1 MAQEVNNQQTSPN
14 NLIELHDINRIFG
27 IGEAESYALQNF
39 YLQVKPGEF
48 IMIMGSS
55 GCGKTTLLNILGFL
69 DRPTSG
75 QYFLNQTPTS
85 HFSSRRLAK
94 LRSQK
99 IGIIF
104 QEYNLIPTLTVLENV
119 ALPLIYA
126 GVSHTKA
133 IIKASE
139 TLKNFDLQTK
149 EYYYPYQLSG
159 GQKQRVAIARALVA
173 NPEIILADE
182 PTGSLDTKSSE
193 TVMQELHRVHQ
204 AGNTII
210 MVTHNPAL
218 TKYATRVLHMIDGSI
233 DRDFK
238 FVADHNLPE
247 RIDIHFNS
255 KTSRPEAPQVINTEA
270 PRVTKPETPR
280 VTKPE
285 IPRVAPEPKLEIP
298 RPKITR
304 SPPLILL
311 NQNSFRIL
319 QKNLSINPSLTILV
333 PFLNF
338 QILLKSQ
345 PLLQSRNT
353 SLLLKLK
360 PNQLSLQFLKMNQ
373 KRLNAF
379 PKLLLLLRSSVI
391 NLIPPSN
398 LILILTKNLS
408 LTLKN
413 LLKRKVTNNVIV
425 ASHKLRHRPLFFE
438 APKITYIS
446 HLSWY
451 RHRYR

>member
-1 MAQEVNNQQTSPN
+1 MVQEVNNQQTSPN
-14 NLIELHDINRIFG
+14 NLIELHDINRVFG

-48 IMIMGSS
+48 IMIMGPS

-69 DRPTSG
+69 DHPTSG

-193 TVMQELHRVHQ
+193 AVMQELHRVHQ

-255 KTSRPEAPQVINTEA
+255 KTSRPEAPQVVNVEA
-270 PRVTKPETPR
+270 PRITKQETPR
-280 VTKPE
+280 VAKPE
-285 IPRVAPEPKLEIP
+285 IPRVAPEPKPETP

-304 SPPLILL
+304 SPESTVNPFEPKFIPNTPEKPFDKPLSYNLGTVSELPNSTKKPTPAPVKEYFPPAKPETEVIEPEATEILETESEKTERVSQIATITQIKR
-311 NQNSFRIL
+311 NKSNSALKF
-319 QKNLSINPSLTILV
+319 N
-333 PFLNF
+333 LNF
-338 QILLKSQ
+338 GKKS
-345 PLLQSRNT
+345 T
-353 SLLLKLK
+353 K
-360 PNQLSLQFLKMNQ
+360 
-373 KRLNAF
+373 
-379 PKLLLLLRSSVI
+379 I
-391 NLIPPSN
+391 NSAH
-398 LILILTKNLS
+398 TK
-408 LTLKN
+408 
-413 LLKRKVTNNVIV
+413 
-425 ASHKLRHRPLFFE
+425 SHTKKSAKKKGH
-438 APKITYIS
+438 K
-446 HLSWY
+446 
-451 RHRYR
+451 

>member
-14 NLIELHDINRIFG
+14 NLIELHDINRVFG

-48 IMIMGSS
+48 IMIMGPS

-69 DRPTSG
+69 DHPTSG

-193 TVMQELHRVHQ
+193 AVMQELHRVHQ

-255 KTSRPEAPQVINTEA
+255 KTSKPEVPQVVNVEA
-270 PRVTKPETPR
+270 PRITKQETPR

-285 IPRVAPEPKLEIP
+285 IPRVAPEPKPETP

-304 SPPLILL
+304 SPESTVNPFEPKFIPNTPEKPTEKSAEKPLSYNLGTVSEL
-311 NQNSFRIL
+311 PNSTKKPTSTPVKEYFPPAKTETEPVEPAVSENEPEKTERVSQIA
-319 QKNLSINPSLTILV
+319 TITPIKRNKSNSALK
-333 PFLNF
+333 FNLNF
-338 QILLKSQ
+338 GKKS
-345 PLLQSRNT
+345 T
-353 SLLLKLK
+353 K
-360 PNQLSLQFLKMNQ
+360 
-373 KRLNAF
+373 
-379 PKLLLLLRSSVI
+379 I
-391 NLIPPSN
+391 NSAH
-398 LILILTKNLS
+398 TK
-408 LTLKN
+408 
-413 LLKRKVTNNVIV
+413 
-425 ASHKLRHRPLFFE
+425 SHTKKSAKKKGH
-438 APKITYIS
+438 K
-446 HLSWY
+446 
-451 RHRYR
+451 

>member
-14 NLIELHDINRIFG
+14 NLIELHDINRVFG

-48 IMIMGSS
+48 IMIMGPS

-69 DRPTSG
+69 DHPTSG

-193 TVMQELHRVHQ
+193 AVMQELHRVHQ

-304 SPPLILL
+304 SPESTVNPFEPKFIPNTPEKPFDKPLSYNLGTVSEL
-311 NQNSFRIL
+311 PNSTKKSASAPVKEYFPPAKPETEVIEPEATETLETESEKTERVSQIA
-319 QKNLSINPSLTILV
+319 TITPIKRNKSNSALK
-333 PFLNF
+333 FNLNF
-338 QILLKSQ
+338 GKKS
-345 PLLQSRNT
+345 
-353 SLLLKLK
+353 
-360 PNQLSLQFLKMNQ
+360 
-373 KRLNAF
+373 
-379 PKLLLLLRSSVI
+379 
-391 NLIPPSN
+391 
-398 LILILTKNLS
+398 TKNNS
-408 LTLKN
+408 AHTK
-413 LLKRKVTNNVIV
+413 
-425 ASHKLRHRPLFFE
+425 SHSKKSAKKKGH
-438 APKITYIS
+438 K
-446 HLSWY
+446 
-451 RHRYR
+451 

>member
-14 NLIELHDINRIFG
+14 NLIELHDINRVFG

-48 IMIMGSS
+48 IMIMGPS

-69 DRPTSG
+69 DHPTSG

-193 TVMQELHRVHQ
+193 AVMQELHRVHQ

-247 RIDIHFNS
+247 RIDIHFNP
-255 KTSRPEAPQVINTEA
+255 KTAKSETTSVSSRSEENPVTAKSEIPRINKSEI
-270 PRVTKPETPR
+270 PRIIKPETPR
-280 VTKPE
+280 VTPESKSTLTRPKLTHTSESSVNPFEPKFIPNTPEKPFDKPLSYNLGTVSELPNSTKKPTPAPVKEYFPPAKPE
-285 IPRVAPEPKLEIP
+285 TEVIEPEATETLETESEKTERVSQIAT
-298 RPKITR
+298 ITPIKR
-304 SPPLILL
+304 NKS
-311 NQNSFRIL
+311 NSTLKF
-319 QKNLSINPSLTILV
+319 N
-333 PFLNF
+333 LNF
-338 QILLKSQ
+338 NKKSK
-345 PLLQSRNT
+345 SH
-353 SLLLKLK
+353 
-360 PNQLSLQFLKMNQ
+360 
-373 KRLNAF
+373 
-379 PKLLLLLRSSVI
+379 
-391 NLIPPSN
+391 
-398 LILILTKNLS
+398 TKKS
-408 LTLKN
+408 AK
-413 LLKRKVTNNVIV
+413 KKG
-425 ASHKLRHRPLFFE
+425 HK
-438 APKITYIS
+438 
-446 HLSWY
+446 
-451 RHRYR
+451 

>member
-1 MAQEVNNQQTSPN
+1 MTQEVNNQQTSPN
-14 NLIELHDINRIFG
+14 NLIELHDINRVFG

-193 TVMQELHRVHQ
+193 AVMQELHRVHQ

-247 RIDIHFNS
+247 RIDIHFNP
-255 KTSRPEAPQVINTEA
+255 KTSKPETAQVIDAESPRVTRTEA
-270 PRVTKPETPR
+270 PRVIKHEVPR
-280 VTKPE
+280 VTKSE
-285 IPRVAPEPKLEIP
+285 TPRVAPEPKLEAP
-298 RPKITR
+298 RSKITR
-304 SPPLILL
+304 SPEPNVNPFEPKFIPNTPEKSSDKPLSYNLGTVSELPTSAKKPAPTPAKEYFPPVKTETEPVEPEVSENEPEKIERVSQIATITPIKR
-311 NQNSFRIL
+311 NKSNSA
-319 QKNLSINPSLTILV
+319 
-333 PFLNF
+333 
-338 QILLKSQ
+338 LK
-345 PLLQSRNT
+345 
-353 SLLLKLK
+353 
-360 PNQLSLQFLKMNQ
+360 F
-373 KRLNAF
+373 
-379 PKLLLLLRSSVI
+379 
-391 NLIPPSN
+391 
-398 LILILTKNLS
+398 NLS
-408 LTLKN
+408 LSKKSAKN
-413 LLKRKVTNNVIV
+413 NSTRTK
-425 ASHKLRHRPLFFE
+425 SHTKKSAKKKGH
-438 APKITYIS
+438 K
-446 HLSWY
+446 
-451 RHRYR
+451 

>member
-119 ALPLIYA
+119 ALPLIYS

-139 TLKNFDLQTK
+139 TLKNFYLQTK

-255 KTSRPEAPQVINTEA
+255 KTPKPETTQVIKSEAPLSIKPEA
-270 PRVTKPETPR
+270 PRVTKSETPR
-280 VTKPE
+280 
-285 IPRVAPEPKLEIP
+285 IAPEPKLETP

-304 SPPLILL
+304 SPEP
-311 NQNSFRIL
+311 N
-319 QKNLSINPSLTILV
+319 INPFEPKFIPNTPEKSSNKPLSYNLGTVSELPTSTKKPAPTPVKEYFPPVKPETETAEPEITEIKPEKAEHV
-333 PFLNF
+333 S
-338 QILLKSQ
+338 QIATVTPIKHNKSNSALK
-345 PLLQSRNT
+345 
-353 SLLLKLK
+353 
-360 PNQLSLQFLKMNQ
+360 F
-373 KRLNAF
+373 
-379 PKLLLLLRSSVI
+379 
-391 NLIPPSN
+391 
-398 LILILTKNLS
+398 NLS
-408 LTLKN
+408 LSKKSAKN
-413 LLKRKVTNNVIV
+413 NSSRTK
-425 ASHKLRHRPLFFE
+425 SHTKKSAKKKGH
-438 APKITYIS
+438 K
-446 HLSWY
+446 
-451 RHRYR
+451 

>member
-14 NLIELHDINRIFG
+14 NLIELHDINRVFG

-48 IMIMGSS
+48 IMIMGPS
-55 GCGKTTLLNILGFL
+55 GCGKTTLLNILSFL
-69 DRPTSG
+69 DHPTSG

-193 TVMQELHRVHQ
+193 AVMQELHRVHQ

-247 RIDIHFNS
+247 RIDIHFNPKTAKSETTPVSSCSEEIPVTNKSEIPRIIKSETPRITSESKPTSMRPKITRAPEPSANPFEPKFIPNTPEKPTEKSVEKPLSYNLGTVSELPTSSKKPVSTPVKEYFPPVKS
-255 KTSRPEAPQVINTEA
+255 KTEE
-270 PRVTKPETPR
+270 TKPETPKKEAEE
-280 VTKPE
+280 V
-285 IPRVAPEPKLEIP
+285 EPVSQIAT
-298 RPKITR
+298 ITPIKR
-304 SPPLILL
+304 NKS
-311 NQNSFRIL
+311 NSALKF
-319 QKNLSINPSLTILV
+319 N
-333 PFLNF
+333 LNF
-338 QILLKSQ
+338 NKKSK
-345 PLLQSRNT
+345 SH
-353 SLLLKLK
+353 
-360 PNQLSLQFLKMNQ
+360 
-373 KRLNAF
+373 
-379 PKLLLLLRSSVI
+379 
-391 NLIPPSN
+391 
-398 LILILTKNLS
+398 TKKS
-408 LTLKN
+408 TK
-413 LLKRKVTNNVIV
+413 KKG
-425 ASHKLRHRPLFFE
+425 HK
-438 APKITYIS
+438 
-446 HLSWY
+446 
-451 RHRYR
+451 

>member
-14 NLIELHDINRIFG
+14 NLIELHDINRVFG

-48 IMIMGSS
+48 IMIMGPS

-69 DRPTSG
+69 DHPTSG

-173 NPEIILADE
+173 NTEIILADE

-193 TVMQELHRVHQ
+193 AVMQELHRVHQ

-285 IPRVAPEPKLEIP
+285 IPRVAPEPKPEIP

-304 SPPLILL
+304 SPESTVNPFEPKFIPNTPEKPFDKPLSYNLGTVSEL
-311 NQNSFRIL
+311 PNSTKKSASTPVKEYFPPAKTETEPVEPAVSENEPEKTERVSQIA
-319 QKNLSINPSLTILV
+319 TITPIKRNKSNSALK
-333 PFLNF
+333 FNLNF
-338 QILLKSQ
+338 GKKS
-345 PLLQSRNT
+345 T
-353 SLLLKLK
+353 K
-360 PNQLSLQFLKMNQ
+360 
-373 KRLNAF
+373 
-379 PKLLLLLRSSVI
+379 I
-391 NLIPPSN
+391 NSAH
-398 LILILTKNLS
+398 TK
-408 LTLKN
+408 
-413 LLKRKVTNNVIV
+413 
-425 ASHKLRHRPLFFE
+425 SHTKKSAKKKGH
-438 APKITYIS
+438 K
-446 HLSWY
+446 
-451 RHRYR
+451 

>member
-14 NLIELHDINRIFG
+14 NLIELHDINRVFG

-48 IMIMGSS
+48 IMIMGPS

-69 DRPTSG
+69 DHPTSG

-193 TVMQELHRVHQ
+193 AVMQELHRVHQ

-255 KTSRPEAPQVINTEA
+255 KTSKPEAPQIINADA
-270 PRVTKPETPR
+270 PRITKQETPR
-280 VTKPE
+280 VAKPE
-285 IPRVAPEPKLEIP
+285 IPRVAPEPKPETP

-304 SPPLILL
+304 SPESTVNPFEPKFIPNTPEKPTEKSAEKPLSYNLGTVSEL
-311 NQNSFRIL
+311 PNSTKKPTPAPVKEYFPPAKPETEVIEPEATETLETESEKTERVSQIA
-319 QKNLSINPSLTILV
+319 TITPIKRNKSNSALK
-333 PFLNF
+333 FNLNF
-338 QILLKSQ
+338 GKKSAKNN
-345 PLLQSRNT
+345 SAK
-353 SLLLKLK
+353 SH
-360 PNQLSLQFLKMNQ
+360 
-373 KRLNAF
+373 
-379 PKLLLLLRSSVI
+379 
-391 NLIPPSN
+391 
-398 LILILTKNLS
+398 TKKS
-408 LTLKN
+408 AK
-413 LLKRKVTNNVIV
+413 KKG
-425 ASHKLRHRPLFFE
+425 HK
-438 APKITYIS
+438 
-446 HLSWY
+446 
-451 RHRYR
+451 

>member
-14 NLIELHDINRIFG
+14 NLIELHDINRVFG

-48 IMIMGSS
+48 IMIMGPS

-69 DRPTSG
+69 DHPTSG

-126 GVSHTKA
+126 GASHTKA

-193 TVMQELHRVHQ
+193 AVMQELHRVHQ

-255 KTSRPEAPQVINTEA
+255 KTSKPEAPQVINTEA

-285 IPRVAPEPKLEIP
+285 IPRVTKPEIPRVAPEPKPEIP

-304 SPPLILL
+304 SPESTVNPFEPKFIPNTPEKPTEKSAEKPLSYNLGTISELP
-311 NQNSFRIL
+311 NSTKKPTSTPVKEYFPPAKTETEPVEPAVSENEPEKTERVSQIA
-319 QKNLSINPSLTILV
+319 TITPIKRNKSNSALK
-333 PFLNF
+333 FNLNF
-338 QILLKSQ
+338 GKKSAKNN
-345 PLLQSRNT
+345 SAK
-353 SLLLKLK
+353 SH
-360 PNQLSLQFLKMNQ
+360 
-373 KRLNAF
+373 
-379 PKLLLLLRSSVI
+379 
-391 NLIPPSN
+391 
-398 LILILTKNLS
+398 TKKS
-408 LTLKN
+408 AK
-413 LLKRKVTNNVIV
+413 KKG
-425 ASHKLRHRPLFFE
+425 HK
-438 APKITYIS
+438 
-446 HLSWY
+446 
-451 RHRYR
+451 

>member
-1 MAQEVNNQQTSPN
+1 MAQEVNNQQPSPN
-14 NLIELHDINRIFG
+14 NLIELHDINRVFG

-48 IMIMGSS
+48 IMIMGPS
-55 GCGKTTLLNILGFL
+55 GCGKTTLLNILSFL
-69 DRPTSG
+69 DHPTSG

-193 TVMQELHRVHQ
+193 AVMQELHRVHQ

-247 RIDIHFNS
+247 RIDIHFNPKTAKSETTPVSSCSEEIPVTNKSEIPRIIKSETPRITSESKPTSMRPKITRAPEPSANPFEPKFIPNTPEKPTEKSVEKPLSYNLGTVSELPTSSKKPVSTPVKEYFPPVKS
-255 KTSRPEAPQVINTEA
+255 KTEE
-270 PRVTKPETPR
+270 TKPETPKKEAEE
-280 VTKPE
+280 V
-285 IPRVAPEPKLEIP
+285 EPVSQIAT
-298 RPKITR
+298 ITPIKR
-304 SPPLILL
+304 NKS
-311 NQNSFRIL
+311 NSALKF
-319 QKNLSINPSLTILV
+319 N
-333 PFLNF
+333 LNF
-338 QILLKSQ
+338 NKKSK
-345 PLLQSRNT
+345 SH
-353 SLLLKLK
+353 
-360 PNQLSLQFLKMNQ
+360 
-373 KRLNAF
+373 
-379 PKLLLLLRSSVI
+379 
-391 NLIPPSN
+391 
-398 LILILTKNLS
+398 TKKS
-408 LTLKN
+408 TK
-413 LLKRKVTNNVIV
+413 KKG
-425 ASHKLRHRPLFFE
+425 HK
-438 APKITYIS
+438 
-446 HLSWY
+446 
-451 RHRYR
+451 

>member
-14 NLIELHDINRIFG
+14 NLIELHDINRVFG

-48 IMIMGSS
+48 IMIMGPS

-69 DRPTSG
+69 DHPTSG

-133 IIKASE
+133 IIRASE

-193 TVMQELHRVHQ
+193 AVMQELHRVHQ

-255 KTSRPEAPQVINTEA
+255 KTSKPEAPQVINTEA

-285 IPRVAPEPKLEIP
+285 IPRVAPEPKPEIP

-304 SPPLILL
+304 SPESTVNPFEPKFIPNTPEKPTEKSAEKPLSYNLGTISELP
-311 NQNSFRIL
+311 NSTKKPTSTPVKEYFPPAKTETEPVEPAVSENEPEKTERVSQIA
-319 QKNLSINPSLTILV
+319 TITPIKRNKSNSALK
-333 PFLNF
+333 FNLNF
-338 QILLKSQ
+338 GKKSAKNN
-345 PLLQSRNT
+345 SAK
-353 SLLLKLK
+353 SH
-360 PNQLSLQFLKMNQ
+360 
-373 KRLNAF
+373 
-379 PKLLLLLRSSVI
+379 
-391 NLIPPSN
+391 
-398 LILILTKNLS
+398 TKKS
-408 LTLKN
+408 AK
-413 LLKRKVTNNVIV
+413 KKG
-425 ASHKLRHRPLFFE
+425 HK
-438 APKITYIS
+438 
-446 HLSWY
+446 
-451 RHRYR
+451 

>member
-1 MAQEVNNQQTSPN
+1 MTQEVNNQQTSPN
-14 NLIELHDINRIFG
+14 NLIELHDINRVFG

-193 TVMQELHRVHQ
+193 IVMQELHRVHQ

-255 KTSRPEAPQVINTEA
+255 KTPKPETTQVIKSEAPLSIKPEP
-270 PRVTKPETPR
+270 PRVTKSEAPR
-280 VTKPE
+280 
-285 IPRVAPEPKLEIP
+285 IAPEPKLETP

-304 SPPLILL
+304 SPES
-311 NQNSFRIL
+311 N
-319 QKNLSINPSLTILV
+319 INPFEPKFIPNTPEKSSNKPLSYNLGTVSELPTSTKKPAPTPVKEYFPPVKPETETAEPEITEIKPEKTEHV
-333 PFLNF
+333 S
-338 QILLKSQ
+338 QIATVTPIKRNKSNSALK
-345 PLLQSRNT
+345 
-353 SLLLKLK
+353 
-360 PNQLSLQFLKMNQ
+360 F
-373 KRLNAF
+373 
-379 PKLLLLLRSSVI
+379 
-391 NLIPPSN
+391 
-398 LILILTKNLS
+398 NLS
-408 LTLKN
+408 LSKKSAKN
-413 LLKRKVTNNVIV
+413 NSARTK
-425 ASHKLRHRPLFFE
+425 SHTKKSAKKKGH
-438 APKITYIS
+438 K
-446 HLSWY
+446 
-451 RHRYR
+451 

>member
-14 NLIELHDINRIFG
+14 NLIELHDINRVFG

-48 IMIMGSS
+48 IMIMGPS

-69 DRPTSG
+69 DHPTSG

-133 IIKASE
+133 IVKASE

-193 TVMQELHRVHQ
+193 AVMQELHRVHQ

-280 VTKPE
+280 ATKPE
-285 IPRVAPEPKLEIP
+285 IPRVAPEPKPEIP

-304 SPPLILL
+304 SPESTVNPFEPKFIPNTPEKPFDKPLSYNLGTVSEL
-311 NQNSFRIL
+311 PNSTKKPTPAPVKEYFPPAKPETEVIEPEATETLETESEKTERVSQIA
-319 QKNLSINPSLTILV
+319 TITPIKRNKSNSALK
-333 PFLNF
+333 FNLNF
-338 QILLKSQ
+338 GKKSAKNN
-345 PLLQSRNT
+345 S
-353 SLLLKLK
+353 
-360 PNQLSLQFLKMNQ
+360 
-373 KRLNAF
+373 AH
-379 PKLLLLLRSSVI
+379 
-391 NLIPPSN
+391 
-398 LILILTKNLS
+398 TK
-408 LTLKN
+408 
-413 LLKRKVTNNVIV
+413 
-425 ASHKLRHRPLFFE
+425 SHTKKSAKKKGH
-438 APKITYIS
+438 K
-446 HLSWY
+446 
-451 RHRYR
+451 

>member
-1 MAQEVNNQQTSPN
+1 MTQEVNNQQTSPN
-14 NLIELHDINRIFG
+14 NLIELHDINRVFG

-126 GVSHTKA
+126 GISHTKA

-139 TLKNFDLQTK
+139 TLKNFELQTK

-255 KTSRPEAPQVINTEA
+255 KTPKPETTQVIKSEAPLSIKPEA
-270 PRVTKPETPR
+270 PRVTKSETPR
-280 VTKPE
+280 
-285 IPRVAPEPKLEIP
+285 IAPEPKLEAP

-304 SPPLILL
+304 SPEPNVNPFEPKFIPNTPEKSSNKPLSYNLGTVSELPTSTKKPAPTPAKEYFPPVKPQTETAEPEITEIKPEKAERVSQIATVTPIKH
-311 NQNSFRIL
+311 NKSNSA
-319 QKNLSINPSLTILV
+319 
-333 PFLNF
+333 
-338 QILLKSQ
+338 LK
-345 PLLQSRNT
+345 
-353 SLLLKLK
+353 
-360 PNQLSLQFLKMNQ
+360 F
-373 KRLNAF
+373 
-379 PKLLLLLRSSVI
+379 
-391 NLIPPSN
+391 
-398 LILILTKNLS
+398 NLS
-408 LTLKN
+408 LSKKSAKN
-413 LLKRKVTNNVIV
+413 NSARTK
-425 ASHKLRHRPLFFE
+425 SHTKKSAKKKGH
-438 APKITYIS
+438 K
-446 HLSWY
+446 
-451 RHRYR
+451 

>member
-255 KTSRPEAPQVINTEA
+255 KTPKPETTQVIKSEAPLSIKPEV
-270 PRVTKPETPR
+270 PRVTKSETPR
-280 VTKPE
+280 
-285 IPRVAPEPKLEIP
+285 IAPESKLEAP

-304 SPPLILL
+304 SPEP
-311 NQNSFRIL
+311 N
-319 QKNLSINPSLTILV
+319 INPFEPKFIPNTPEKSSNKPLSYNLGTVSELPTSTKKPAPTPVKEYFPPVKPETETAEPEITEIKPEKAEHV
-333 PFLNF
+333 S
-338 QILLKSQ
+338 QIATVTPIKHNKSNSALK
-345 PLLQSRNT
+345 
-353 SLLLKLK
+353 
-360 PNQLSLQFLKMNQ
+360 F
-373 KRLNAF
+373 
-379 PKLLLLLRSSVI
+379 
-391 NLIPPSN
+391 
-398 LILILTKNLS
+398 NLS
-408 LTLKN
+408 LSKKSAKN
-413 LLKRKVTNNVIV
+413 NSARTK
-425 ASHKLRHRPLFFE
+425 SHTKKSAKKKGH
-438 APKITYIS
+438 K
-446 HLSWY
+446 
-451 RHRYR
+451 

>member
-14 NLIELHDINRIFG
+14 NLIELHDINRVFG

-48 IMIMGSS
+48 IMIMGPS

-69 DRPTSG
+69 DHPTSG

-193 TVMQELHRVHQ
+193 AVMQELHRVHQ

-255 KTSRPEAPQVINTEA
+255 KTSRPEAPQVVNVEA
-270 PRVTKPETPR
+270 PRITKQETPR
-280 VTKPE
+280 VAKPE
-285 IPRVAPEPKLEIP
+285 IPRVAPEPKPETP

-304 SPPLILL
+304 SPESTVNPFEPKFIPNTPEKPFDKPLSYNLGTVSEL
-311 NQNSFRIL
+311 PNSTKKPTSTPVKEYFPPAKTETEPVEPAVSENEPEKTERVSQIA
-319 QKNLSINPSLTILV
+319 TITPIKRNKSNSALK
-333 PFLNF
+333 FNLNF
-338 QILLKSQ
+338 GKKSAKNN
-345 PLLQSRNT
+345 SAK
-353 SLLLKLK
+353 SH
-360 PNQLSLQFLKMNQ
+360 
-373 KRLNAF
+373 
-379 PKLLLLLRSSVI
+379 
-391 NLIPPSN
+391 
-398 LILILTKNLS
+398 TKKS
-408 LTLKN
+408 AK
-413 LLKRKVTNNVIV
+413 KKG
-425 ASHKLRHRPLFFE
+425 HK
-438 APKITYIS
+438 
-446 HLSWY
+446 
-451 RHRYR
+451 

>member
-1 MAQEVNNQQTSPN
+1 MVQEVNNQQTSPN
-14 NLIELHDINRIFG
+14 NLIELHDINRVFG

-48 IMIMGSS
+48 IMIMGPS

-69 DRPTSG
+69 DHPTSG

-126 GVSHTKA
+126 GASHTKA

-193 TVMQELHRVHQ
+193 AVMQELHRVHQ

-247 RIDIHFNS
+247 RIDIHFNP
-255 KTSRPEAPQVINTEA
+255 KTSKSETTSVSSRSEENPVTAKSEI
-270 PRVTKPETPR
+270 PRIIKSET
-280 VTKPE
+280 
-285 IPRVAPEPKLEIP
+285 PRVAPEPKLAST
-298 RPKITR
+298 RPKVTRASESSANPFEPKFIPNTPEKPAEKSVEKPLSYNLGTVSELPTSDKKSSSTPVKEYFPPVKSEVKEAKPETPKKEAEEVEPVSQIATITPIKR
-304 SPPLILL
+304 NKS
-311 NQNSFRIL
+311 NSALKF
-319 QKNLSINPSLTILV
+319 N
-333 PFLNF
+333 LNF
-338 QILLKSQ
+338 NKKS
-345 PLLQSRNT
+345 
-353 SLLLKLK
+353 K
-360 PNQLSLQFLKMNQ
+360 
-373 KRLNAF
+373 
-379 PKLLLLLRSSVI
+379 
-391 NLIPPSN
+391 
-398 LILILTKNLS
+398 
-408 LTLKN
+408 
-413 LLKRKVTNNVIV
+413 
-425 ASHKLRHRPLFFE
+425 SHSKKSAKKKGH
-438 APKITYIS
+438 K
-446 HLSWY
+446 
-451 RHRYR
+451 

>member
-14 NLIELHDINRIFG
+14 NLIELHDINRVFG

-48 IMIMGSS
+48 IMIMGPS

-69 DRPTSG
+69 DHPTSG

-133 IIKASE
+133 IVKASE

-193 TVMQELHRVHQ
+193 AVMQELHRVHQ

-255 KTSRPEAPQVINTEA
+255 KTSRPEAPQVVNVEA
-270 PRVTKPETPR
+270 PRITKQETPR

-285 IPRVAPEPKLEIP
+285 IPRVAPEPKPETP

-304 SPPLILL
+304 SSESTVNPFEPKFIPNTPEKPSDKPLSYNLGTVSELPNSTKKPTSTPVKEYFPPVKTETEPVEPAVSENEPEKTERVSQIATITPIKR
-311 NQNSFRIL
+311 NKSNSALKF
-319 QKNLSINPSLTILV
+319 N
-333 PFLNF
+333 LNF
-338 QILLKSQ
+338 GKKSAKNN
-345 PLLQSRNT
+345 S
-353 SLLLKLK
+353 
-360 PNQLSLQFLKMNQ
+360 
-373 KRLNAF
+373 AH
-379 PKLLLLLRSSVI
+379 
-391 NLIPPSN
+391 
-398 LILILTKNLS
+398 TK
-408 LTLKN
+408 
-413 LLKRKVTNNVIV
+413 
-425 ASHKLRHRPLFFE
+425 SHTKKSAKKKGH
-438 APKITYIS
+438 K
-446 HLSWY
+446 
-451 RHRYR
+451 

>member
-1 MAQEVNNQQTSPN
+1 MTQEVNNQQTSPN

-255 KTSRPEAPQVINTEA
+255 KTPKPETTQVVKSETPLSIKPEV
-270 PRVTKPETPR
+270 PRVTK
-280 VTKPE
+280 
-285 IPRVAPEPKLEIP
+285 
-298 RPKITR
+298 
-304 SPPLILL
+304 S
-311 NQNSFRIL
+311 
-319 QKNLSINPSLTILV
+319 
-333 PFLNF
+333 
-338 QILLKSQ
+338 
-345 PLLQSRNT
+345 
-353 SLLLKLK
+353 
-360 PNQLSLQFLKMNQ
+360 
-373 KRLNAF
+373 
-379 PKLLLLLRSSVI
+379 
-391 NLIPPSN
+391 
-398 LILILTKNLS
+398 
-408 LTLKN
+408 
-413 LLKRKVTNNVIV
+413 
-425 ASHKLRHRPLFFE
+425 
-438 APKITYIS
+438 
-446 HLSWY
+446 
-451 RHRYR
+451 

>member
-14 NLIELHDINRIFG
+14 NLIELHDINRVFG

-48 IMIMGSS
+48 IMIMGPS

-69 DRPTSG
+69 DHPTSG

-193 TVMQELHRVHQ
+193 AVMQELHRVHQ

-247 RIDIHFNS
+247 RIDIHFNP
-255 KTSRPEAPQVINTEA
+255 KTSRPEAPQVVNVEA
-270 PRVTKPETPR
+270 PRITKQETPR
-280 VTKPE
+280 VAKPE
-285 IPRVAPEPKLEIP
+285 IPRVAPEPKPETP

-304 SPPLILL
+304 SPESTVNPFEPKFIPNTPEKPFDKPLSYNLGTVSKL
-311 NQNSFRIL
+311 PNSTKKPTPAPVKEYFPPAKPETEVIEPEATETLETESEKTERVSQIA
-319 QKNLSINPSLTILV
+319 TITPIKRNKSNSALK
-333 PFLNF
+333 FNLNF
-338 QILLKSQ
+338 GKKSAKNN
-345 PLLQSRNT
+345 SAK
-353 SLLLKLK
+353 SH
-360 PNQLSLQFLKMNQ
+360 
-373 KRLNAF
+373 
-379 PKLLLLLRSSVI
+379 
-391 NLIPPSN
+391 
-398 LILILTKNLS
+398 TKKS
-408 LTLKN
+408 AK
-413 LLKRKVTNNVIV
+413 KKG
-425 ASHKLRHRPLFFE
+425 HK
-438 APKITYIS
+438 
-446 HLSWY
+446 
-451 RHRYR
+451 

>member
-14 NLIELHDINRIFG
+14 NLIELHDINRVFG

-48 IMIMGSS
+48 IMIMGPS

-69 DRPTSG
+69 DHPTSG

-104 QEYNLIPTLTVLENV
+104 QEYNLIPTLTVLENI

-193 TVMQELHRVHQ
+193 AVMQELHHVHQ

-247 RIDIHFNS
+247 RIDIHFDS
-255 KTSRPEAPQVINTEA
+255 KTSRPEAPQVVNVEA
-270 PRVTKPETPR
+270 PRITKQETPR
-280 VTKPE
+280 VAKPE
-285 IPRVAPEPKLEIP
+285 IPRVAPEPKPETP

-304 SPPLILL
+304 SPESTVNPFEPKFIPNTPEKPFDKPLSYNLGTVSEL
-311 NQNSFRIL
+311 PNSTKKPTPAPVKEYFPPAKTETEPVEPAVSENEPEKTERVSQIA
-319 QKNLSINPSLTILV
+319 TITPIKRNKSNSALK
-333 PFLNF
+333 FNLNF
-338 QILLKSQ
+338 GKKSAKNN
-345 PLLQSRNT
+345 SAK
-353 SLLLKLK
+353 SH
-360 PNQLSLQFLKMNQ
+360 
-373 KRLNAF
+373 
-379 PKLLLLLRSSVI
+379 
-391 NLIPPSN
+391 
-398 LILILTKNLS
+398 TKKS
-408 LTLKN
+408 AK
-413 LLKRKVTNNVIV
+413 KKG
-425 ASHKLRHRPLFFE
+425 HK
-438 APKITYIS
+438 
-446 HLSWY
+446 
-451 RHRYR
+451 

>member
-85 HFSSRRLAK
+85 HFSGRRLAK

-193 TVMQELHRVHQ
+193 IVMQELHRVHQ

-255 KTSRPEAPQVINTEA
+255 KTPKPETTQVIKSEAPLSIKPEV
-270 PRVTKPETPR
+270 PRVTKSETPR
-280 VTKPE
+280 
-285 IPRVAPEPKLEIP
+285 IAPESKLEAP

-304 SPPLILL
+304 SPEP
-311 NQNSFRIL
+311 N
-319 QKNLSINPSLTILV
+319 INPFEPKFIPNTPEKSSNKPLSYNLGTVSELPTSTKKPAPTPVKEYFPPVKPETETAEPEITEIKPEKAEHV
-333 PFLNF
+333 S
-338 QILLKSQ
+338 QIATVTPIKHNKSNSALK
-345 PLLQSRNT
+345 
-353 SLLLKLK
+353 
-360 PNQLSLQFLKMNQ
+360 F
-373 KRLNAF
+373 
-379 PKLLLLLRSSVI
+379 
-391 NLIPPSN
+391 
-398 LILILTKNLS
+398 NLS
-408 LTLKN
+408 LSKKSAKN
-413 LLKRKVTNNVIV
+413 NSARTK
-425 ASHKLRHRPLFFE
+425 SHTKKSAKKKGH
-438 APKITYIS
+438 K
-446 HLSWY
+446 
-451 RHRYR
+451 

>member
-1 MAQEVNNQQTSPN
+1 MTQEVNNQQTSPN
-14 NLIELHDINRIFG
+14 NLIELHDINRVFG

-193 TVMQELHRVHQ
+193 IVMQELHRVHQ

-255 KTSRPEAPQVINTEA
+255 KTPKPEAPQVIDAEA
-270 PRVTKPETPR
+270 PRVTKPEAPRVIKSEAPR
-280 VTKPE
+280 VTKSE
-285 IPRVAPEPKLEIP
+285 TPRVAPEPKFEAT

-304 SPPLILL
+304 SPESAVNPFEPKFIPNTPEKSSNKPLSYNLGTVSELPTSTKKPASAPVKEYFPPAKPETEVVEPETAKTTEAEPEKTERVSQIATITPIKR
-311 NQNSFRIL
+311 NKSNSTLKF
-319 QKNLSINPSLTILV
+319 N
-333 PFLNF
+333 LNF
-338 QILLKSQ
+338 GKKSAKNN
-345 PLLQSRNT
+345 SAR
-353 SLLLKLK
+353 
-360 PNQLSLQFLKMNQ
+360 
-373 KRLNAF
+373 
-379 PKLLLLLRSSVI
+379 
-391 NLIPPSN
+391 
-398 LILILTKNLS
+398 TK
-408 LTLKN
+408 
-413 LLKRKVTNNVIV
+413 
-425 ASHKLRHRPLFFE
+425 SHTKKSAKKKGH
-438 APKITYIS
+438 K
-446 HLSWY
+446 
-451 RHRYR
+451 

>member
-255 KTSRPEAPQVINTEA
+255 KTPKPETTQVIKSEAPLSIKPEA
-270 PRVTKPETPR
+270 PRVTKSETPR
-280 VTKPE
+280 
-285 IPRVAPEPKLEIP
+285 IAPEPKLEAP

-304 SPPLILL
+304 SPEPNVNPFEPKFIPNTPEKSSNKPLSYNLGTVSELPTSTKKPAPTPAKEYFPPVKPQTETAEPEITEIKPEKAERVSQIATVTPIKH
-311 NQNSFRIL
+311 NKSNSA
-319 QKNLSINPSLTILV
+319 
-333 PFLNF
+333 
-338 QILLKSQ
+338 LK
-345 PLLQSRNT
+345 
-353 SLLLKLK
+353 
-360 PNQLSLQFLKMNQ
+360 F
-373 KRLNAF
+373 
-379 PKLLLLLRSSVI
+379 
-391 NLIPPSN
+391 
-398 LILILTKNLS
+398 NLS
-408 LTLKN
+408 LSKKSAKN
-413 LLKRKVTNNVIV
+413 NSARTK
-425 ASHKLRHRPLFFE
+425 SHTKKSAKKKGH
-438 APKITYIS
+438 K
-446 HLSWY
+446 
-451 RHRYR
+451 

>member
-14 NLIELHDINRIFG
+14 NLIELHDINRVFG

-48 IMIMGSS
+48 IMIMGPS
-55 GCGKTTLLNILGFL
+55 GCGKTTLLNILSFL
-69 DRPTSG
+69 DHPTSG

-193 TVMQELHRVHQ
+193 AVMQELHRVHQ

-247 RIDIHFNS
+247 RIDIHFNPKTAKSETTPVSSCSEEIPVTNKSEIPRIIKSETPRITSESKPTSMRPKITRAPEPSANPFEPKFIPNTPEKPTEKSVEKPLSYNLGTVSELPTSSKKPVSTPVKEYFPPVKS
-255 KTSRPEAPQVINTEA
+255 KTEE
-270 PRVTKPETPR
+270 TKPETPKKEAEE
-280 VTKPE
+280 V
-285 IPRVAPEPKLEIP
+285 EPVSQIAT
-298 RPKITR
+298 ITPIKR
-304 SPPLILL
+304 NKS
-311 NQNSFRIL
+311 NSTLKF
-319 QKNLSINPSLTILV
+319 N
-333 PFLNF
+333 LNF
-338 QILLKSQ
+338 NKKSK
-345 PLLQSRNT
+345 SH
-353 SLLLKLK
+353 
-360 PNQLSLQFLKMNQ
+360 
-373 KRLNAF
+373 
-379 PKLLLLLRSSVI
+379 
-391 NLIPPSN
+391 
-398 LILILTKNLS
+398 TKKS
-408 LTLKN
+408 AK
-413 LLKRKVTNNVIV
+413 KKG
-425 ASHKLRHRPLFFE
+425 HK
-438 APKITYIS
+438 
-446 HLSWY
+446 
-451 RHRYR
+451 

>member
-14 NLIELHDINRIFG
+14 NLIELHDINRVFG

-48 IMIMGSS
+48 IMIMGPS
-55 GCGKTTLLNILGFL
+55 GCGKTTLLNILSFL
-69 DRPTSG
+69 DHPTSG

-193 TVMQELHRVHQ
+193 AVMQELHRVHQ

-247 RIDIHFNS
+247 RIDIHFNPKTAKSETTPVSSCSEEIPVTNKSEIPRIIKSETPRITSESKPTSMRPKITRAPEPSANPFEPKFIPNTPEKPTEKSVEKPLSYNLGTVSELPTSSKKPVSTPVKEYFPPVKS
-255 KTSRPEAPQVINTEA
+255 KTEE
-270 PRVTKPETPR
+270 TKPETPKKEAEE
-280 VTKPE
+280 V
-285 IPRVAPEPKLEIP
+285 EPVSQIAT
-298 RPKITR
+298 ITPIKR
-304 SPPLILL
+304 NKS
-311 NQNSFRIL
+311 NSALKF
-319 QKNLSINPSLTILV
+319 N
-333 PFLNF
+333 LNF
-338 QILLKSQ
+338 NKKSK
-345 PLLQSRNT
+345 SH
-353 SLLLKLK
+353 
-360 PNQLSLQFLKMNQ
+360 
-373 KRLNAF
+373 
-379 PKLLLLLRSSVI
+379 
-391 NLIPPSN
+391 
-398 LILILTKNLS
+398 TKKS
-408 LTLKN
+408 
-413 LLKRKVTNNVIV
+413 TNKTG
-425 ASHKLRHRPLFFE
+425 HK
-438 APKITYIS
+438 
-446 HLSWY
+446 
-451 RHRYR
+451 

>member
-14 NLIELHDINRIFG
+14 NLIELHDINRVFG

-193 TVMQELHRVHQ
+193 TVMQELYRVHQ

-255 KTSRPEAPQVINTEA
+255 KTPKPETTQVVKSETPLSIKPEV
-270 PRVTKPETPR
+270 PRVTKSEAPR
-280 VTKPE
+280 
-285 IPRVAPEPKLEIP
+285 IAPEPKLETP

-304 SPPLILL
+304 SPES
-311 NQNSFRIL
+311 N
-319 QKNLSINPSLTILV
+319 INPFEPKFIPNTPEKSSNKPLSYNLGTVSELPTSTKKPAPTPVKEYFPPVKPETETAEPEITEIKPEKTEHV
-333 PFLNF
+333 S
-338 QILLKSQ
+338 QIATVTPIKHNKSNSALK
-345 PLLQSRNT
+345 
-353 SLLLKLK
+353 
-360 PNQLSLQFLKMNQ
+360 F
-373 KRLNAF
+373 
-379 PKLLLLLRSSVI
+379 
-391 NLIPPSN
+391 
-398 LILILTKNLS
+398 NLS
-408 LTLKN
+408 LSKKSAKN
-413 LLKRKVTNNVIV
+413 NSARTK
-425 ASHKLRHRPLFFE
+425 SHTKKSAKKKGH
-438 APKITYIS
+438 K
-446 HLSWY
+446 
-451 RHRYR
+451 

>member
-1 MAQEVNNQQTSPN
+1 MTQEVNNQQTSPN
-14 NLIELHDINRIFG
+14 NLIELHDINRVFG

-193 TVMQELHRVHQ
+193 IVMQELHRVHQ

-255 KTSRPEAPQVINTEA
+255 KTPKPETTQVVKSEAPLSIKPEV
-270 PRVTKPETPR
+270 PRVTKSETPR
-280 VTKPE
+280 
-285 IPRVAPEPKLEIP
+285 IAPEPKLEDP

-304 SPPLILL
+304 SPEPNVNPFEPKFIPNTPEKSSNKPLSYNLGTVSELPTSTKKPAPTPVKEYFPPVKPETETAEPEITEIKPKKTERVSQIATVTPIKH
-311 NQNSFRIL
+311 NKSNSTLKF
-319 QKNLSINPSLTILV
+319 N
-333 PFLNF
+333 LNF
-338 QILLKSQ
+338 GKKSAKNN
-345 PLLQSRNT
+345 SAR
-353 SLLLKLK
+353 
-360 PNQLSLQFLKMNQ
+360 
-373 KRLNAF
+373 
-379 PKLLLLLRSSVI
+379 
-391 NLIPPSN
+391 
-398 LILILTKNLS
+398 TK
-408 LTLKN
+408 
-413 LLKRKVTNNVIV
+413 
-425 ASHKLRHRPLFFE
+425 SHTKKSAKKKGH
-438 APKITYIS
+438 K
-446 HLSWY
+446 
-451 RHRYR
+451 

>member
-48 IMIMGSS
+48 IMIMGPS

-69 DRPTSG
+69 DHPTSG

-85 HFSSRRLAK
+85 HFSNRRLAK

-126 GVSHTKA
+126 GISHTKA

-193 TVMQELHRVHQ
+193 AVMQELHRVHQ

-255 KTSRPEAPQVINTEA
+255 KTPKPETPQVIKSEA
-270 PRVTKPETPR
+270 PLSIKPEPPRVTKSEVPR
-280 VTKPE
+280 IT
-285 IPRVAPEPKLEIP
+285 PEPKLETP

-304 SPPLILL
+304 SPESNVNPFEPKFIPNTPEKSSNKPLSYNLGTVSELPTSTKKPAPTPAKEYFPPVKPETETAEPEITEIKPEKAERVSQIATITPIKR
-311 NQNSFRIL
+311 NKSNSA
-319 QKNLSINPSLTILV
+319 
-333 PFLNF
+333 
-338 QILLKSQ
+338 LK
-345 PLLQSRNT
+345 
-353 SLLLKLK
+353 
-360 PNQLSLQFLKMNQ
+360 F
-373 KRLNAF
+373 
-379 PKLLLLLRSSVI
+379 
-391 NLIPPSN
+391 
-398 LILILTKNLS
+398 NLS
-408 LTLKN
+408 LSKKSAKN
-413 LLKRKVTNNVIV
+413 NSSRTK
-425 ASHKLRHRPLFFE
+425 SHTKKSAKKKGH
-438 APKITYIS
+438 K
-446 HLSWY
+446 
-451 RHRYR
+451 

>member
-193 TVMQELHRVHQ
+193 IVMQELHRVHQ

-255 KTSRPEAPQVINTEA
+255 KTP
-270 PRVTKPETPR
+270 KPETTQVVKSEAPLPIKPEVPR
-280 VTKPE
+280 VAKSE
-285 IPRVAPEPKLEIP
+285 APRVAPEPKLEAP

-304 SPPLILL
+304 SPEPNVNPFEPKFIPNTPEKSSNKPLSYNLGTVSELPTSTKKPAPTPVKEYFPPVKPETETTEPEITEIKPEKTERVSQIATVTPIKR
-311 NQNSFRIL
+311 NKSNSA
-319 QKNLSINPSLTILV
+319 
-333 PFLNF
+333 
-338 QILLKSQ
+338 LK
-345 PLLQSRNT
+345 
-353 SLLLKLK
+353 
-360 PNQLSLQFLKMNQ
+360 F
-373 KRLNAF
+373 
-379 PKLLLLLRSSVI
+379 
-391 NLIPPSN
+391 
-398 LILILTKNLS
+398 NLS
-408 LTLKN
+408 LSKKSAKN
-413 LLKRKVTNNVIV
+413 NSARTK
-425 ASHKLRHRPLFFE
+425 SHTKKSAKKKGH
-438 APKITYIS
+438 K
-446 HLSWY
+446 
-451 RHRYR
+451 

>member
-1 MAQEVNNQQTSPN
+1 MVQEVNNQQTSPN
-14 NLIELHDINRIFG
+14 NLIELHDINRVFG

-48 IMIMGSS
+48 IMIMGPS

-69 DRPTSG
+69 DHPTSG

-193 TVMQELHRVHQ
+193 AVMQELHRVHQ

-285 IPRVAPEPKLEIP
+285 IPRVAPEPKLETP

-304 SPPLILL
+304 SPESTVNPFEPKFIPNTPEKPTEKSAEKPLSYNLGTISELP
-311 NQNSFRIL
+311 NSTKKPTSTPVKEYFPPAKTETEPVEPEVSENEPEKTERVSQIA
-319 QKNLSINPSLTILV
+319 TITPIKRNKSNSALK
-333 PFLNF
+333 FNLNF
-338 QILLKSQ
+338 GKKS
-345 PLLQSRNT
+345 
-353 SLLLKLK
+353 
-360 PNQLSLQFLKMNQ
+360 
-373 KRLNAF
+373 
-379 PKLLLLLRSSVI
+379 
-391 NLIPPSN
+391 
-398 LILILTKNLS
+398 TKNNS
-408 LTLKN
+408 AK
-413 LLKRKVTNNVIV
+413 
-425 ASHKLRHRPLFFE
+425 SHTKKSAKKKGH
-438 APKITYIS
+438 K
-446 HLSWY
+446 
-451 RHRYR
+451 

>member
-14 NLIELHDINRIFG
+14 NLIELHDINRVFG

-48 IMIMGSS
+48 IMIMGPS

-69 DRPTSG
+69 DHPTSG

-193 TVMQELHRVHQ
+193 AVMQELHRVHQ

-255 KTSRPEAPQVINTEA
+255 KTSKPEAPQVINTEA

-285 IPRVAPEPKLEIP
+285 IPRVAPEPKPEIP

-304 SPPLILL
+304 SPESTVNPFEPKFIPNTPEKPFDKPLSYNLGTVSEL
-311 NQNSFRIL
+311 PNSTKKPTPAPVKEYFPPVKTETEPVEPAVSENESEKTERVSQIA
-319 QKNLSINPSLTILV
+319 TITPIKRNKSNSALK
-333 PFLNF
+333 FNLNF
-338 QILLKSQ
+338 GKKSAKNN
-345 PLLQSRNT
+345 S
-353 SLLLKLK
+353 
-360 PNQLSLQFLKMNQ
+360 
-373 KRLNAF
+373 AH
-379 PKLLLLLRSSVI
+379 
-391 NLIPPSN
+391 
-398 LILILTKNLS
+398 TK
-408 LTLKN
+408 
-413 LLKRKVTNNVIV
+413 
-425 ASHKLRHRPLFFE
+425 SHTKKSAKKKGH
-438 APKITYIS
+438 K
-446 HLSWY
+446 
-451 RHRYR
+451 

>member
-1 MAQEVNNQQTSPN
+1 MTQEVNNQQTSPN
-14 NLIELHDINRIFG
+14 NLIELHDINRVFG

-193 TVMQELHRVHQ
+193 TIMQELHRVHQ

-255 KTSRPEAPQVINTEA
+255 KTPKPETTQVVKSETPLSIKPEV
-270 PRVTKPETPR
+270 PRVTKSEAPR
-280 VTKPE
+280 
-285 IPRVAPEPKLEIP
+285 IAPEPKLETP

-304 SPPLILL
+304 SPES
-311 NQNSFRIL
+311 N
-319 QKNLSINPSLTILV
+319 INPFEPKFIPNTPEKSSNKPLSYNLGTVSELPTSTKKPAPTPVKEYFPPVKPETETAEPEITEIKPEKTEHV
-333 PFLNF
+333 S
-338 QILLKSQ
+338 QIATVTPIKHNKSNSALK
-345 PLLQSRNT
+345 
-353 SLLLKLK
+353 
-360 PNQLSLQFLKMNQ
+360 F
-373 KRLNAF
+373 
-379 PKLLLLLRSSVI
+379 
-391 NLIPPSN
+391 
-398 LILILTKNLS
+398 NLS
-408 LTLKN
+408 LSKKSAKN
-413 LLKRKVTNNVIV
+413 NSARTK
-425 ASHKLRHRPLFFE
+425 SHTKKSAKKKGH
-438 APKITYIS
+438 K
-446 HLSWY
+446 
-451 RHRYR
+451 

>member
-14 NLIELHDINRIFG
+14 NLIELHDINRVFG

-48 IMIMGSS
+48 IMIMGPS

-69 DRPTSG
+69 DHPTSG

-193 TVMQELHRVHQ
+193 AVMQELHRVHQ

-247 RIDIHFNS
+247 RIDIHFNP
-255 KTSRPEAPQVINTEA
+255 KTAKSETTSVSSRSEKNPVTAKSEIPRINKSEI
-270 PRVTKPETPR
+270 PRIIKPETPR
-280 VTKPE
+280 VTPESKSTLTRPKLTHTSESSVNPFEPKFIPNTPEKPFDKPLSYNLGTVSELPNSTKKPTPAPVKEYFPPAKPE
-285 IPRVAPEPKLEIP
+285 TEVIEPEATETLETESEKTERVSQIAT
-298 RPKITR
+298 ITPIKR
-304 SPPLILL
+304 NKS
-311 NQNSFRIL
+311 NSAIKF
-319 QKNLSINPSLTILV
+319 N
-333 PFLNF
+333 LNF
-338 QILLKSQ
+338 GKKSAK
-345 PLLQSRNT
+345 N
-353 SLLLKLK
+353 
-360 PNQLSLQFLKMNQ
+360 N
-373 KRLNAF
+373 
-379 PKLLLLLRSSVI
+379 
-391 NLIPPSN
+391 PPH
-398 LILILTKNLS
+398 TK
-408 LTLKN
+408 
-413 LLKRKVTNNVIV
+413 
-425 ASHKLRHRPLFFE
+425 SHTKKSAKKKGH
-438 APKITYIS
+438 K
-446 HLSWY
+446 
-451 RHRYR
+451 

>member
-1 MAQEVNNQQTSPN
+1 MTQEVNNQQTSPN

-193 TVMQELHRVHQ
+193 TVMQALHRVHQ

-255 KTSRPEAPQVINTEA
+255 KTPKPETTQVIKSEAPLSIKPEA
-270 PRVTKPETPR
+270 PRVTKSETPR
-280 VTKPE
+280 
-285 IPRVAPEPKLEIP
+285 IAPEPKLEAP

-304 SPPLILL
+304 SPEPNVNPFEPKFIPNTPEKSSNKPLSYNLGTVSELPTSTKKPAPTPVKEYFPPVKPETETAEPEITEIKPEKAEHVSQIATVTPIKR
-311 NQNSFRIL
+311 NKSNSA
-319 QKNLSINPSLTILV
+319 
-333 PFLNF
+333 
-338 QILLKSQ
+338 LK
-345 PLLQSRNT
+345 
-353 SLLLKLK
+353 
-360 PNQLSLQFLKMNQ
+360 F
-373 KRLNAF
+373 
-379 PKLLLLLRSSVI
+379 
-391 NLIPPSN
+391 
-398 LILILTKNLS
+398 NLS
-408 LTLKN
+408 LSKKSTKN
-413 LLKRKVTNNVIV
+413 NSAHTK
-425 ASHKLRHRPLFFE
+425 SHTKKSAKKKGH
-438 APKITYIS
+438 K
-446 HLSWY
+446 
-451 RHRYR
+451 

>member
-14 NLIELHDINRIFG
+14 NLIELHDINRVFG

-48 IMIMGSS
+48 IMIMGPS

-69 DRPTSG
+69 DHPTSG

-193 TVMQELHRVHQ
+193 AVMQELHRVHQ

-285 IPRVAPEPKLEIP
+285 IPRVAPEPKPEIP

-304 SPPLILL
+304 SPESTVNPFEPKFIPNTPEKPFDKPLSYNLGTVSEL
-311 NQNSFRIL
+311 PNSTKKPTPAPVKEYFPPAKPETEVIEPEDTETLETESEKTERVSQIA
-319 QKNLSINPSLTILV
+319 TITPIKRNKSNSALK
-333 PFLNF
+333 FNLNF
-338 QILLKSQ
+338 GKKSAKNN
-345 PLLQSRNT
+345 S
-353 SLLLKLK
+353 
-360 PNQLSLQFLKMNQ
+360 
-373 KRLNAF
+373 AH
-379 PKLLLLLRSSVI
+379 
-391 NLIPPSN
+391 
-398 LILILTKNLS
+398 TK
-408 LTLKN
+408 
-413 LLKRKVTNNVIV
+413 
-425 ASHKLRHRPLFFE
+425 SHTKKSAKKKGH
-438 APKITYIS
+438 K
-446 HLSWY
+446 
-451 RHRYR
+451 

>member
-1 MAQEVNNQQTSPN
+1 MTQEVNNQQTSPN
-14 NLIELHDINRIFG
+14 NLIELHDINRVFG

-69 DRPTSG
+69 DHPTSG

-133 IIKASE
+133 IVKASE

-247 RIDIHFNS
+247 RIDIHFNPRTS
-255 KTSRPEAPQVINTEA
+255 KPETTQVIDAESPRVTRTEA
-270 PRVTKPETPR
+270 HHVIKPEVPRVTKSEAPR
-280 VTKPE
+280 
-285 IPRVAPEPKLEIP
+285 IAPEPKLEAP
-298 RPKITR
+298 HPKITR
-304 SPPLILL
+304 SPEPNVNPFEPKFIPNTPEKSSNKPLSYNLGTVSELPTSTKKPAPTPPKEYFPPVKPQTETTEPEITEIKPEKTEHVSQIATVTPIKH
-311 NQNSFRIL
+311 NKSNSA
-319 QKNLSINPSLTILV
+319 
-333 PFLNF
+333 
-338 QILLKSQ
+338 LK
-345 PLLQSRNT
+345 
-353 SLLLKLK
+353 
-360 PNQLSLQFLKMNQ
+360 F
-373 KRLNAF
+373 
-379 PKLLLLLRSSVI
+379 
-391 NLIPPSN
+391 
-398 LILILTKNLS
+398 NLS
-408 LTLKN
+408 LSKKSAKN
-413 LLKRKVTNNVIV
+413 NSARAK
-425 ASHKLRHRPLFFE
+425 SHTKKSAKKKGH
-438 APKITYIS
+438 K
-446 HLSWY
+446 
-451 RHRYR
+451 

>member
-14 NLIELHDINRIFG
+14 NLIELHDINRVFG

-48 IMIMGSS
+48 IMIMGPS

-69 DRPTSG
+69 DHPTSG

-193 TVMQELHRVHQ
+193 AVMQELHRVHQ

-270 PRVTKPETPR
+270 PRVTKPE
-280 VTKPE
+280 
-285 IPRVAPEPKLEIP
+285 IPRVAPEPKPEIP

-304 SPPLILL
+304 SPESTVNPFEPKFIPNTPEKPFDKPLSYNLGTVSEL
-311 NQNSFRIL
+311 PNSTKKPTPAPVKEYFPPAKPETEVIEPEATETLETESEKTERVSQIA
-319 QKNLSINPSLTILV
+319 TITPIKRNKSNSALK
-333 PFLNF
+333 FNLNF
-338 QILLKSQ
+338 GKKSAKNN
-345 PLLQSRNT
+345 S
-353 SLLLKLK
+353 
-360 PNQLSLQFLKMNQ
+360 
-373 KRLNAF
+373 AH
-379 PKLLLLLRSSVI
+379 
-391 NLIPPSN
+391 
-398 LILILTKNLS
+398 TK
-408 LTLKN
+408 
-413 LLKRKVTNNVIV
+413 
-425 ASHKLRHRPLFFE
+425 SHTKKSAKKKGH
-438 APKITYIS
+438 K
-446 HLSWY
+446 
-451 RHRYR
+451 